1 MKDQNITGNLHE
13 TRGNVLG
20 MPRFAANLTT
30 MYQELPFP
38 DRFVAARDCG
48 FTAVE
53 ILSPYQYNISEV
65 SDWLVQSGLEAILI
79 NIPPGDAG
87 EAGTAAVPGRQAFF
101 QSSFQRALD
110 YATGMGASMI
120 HVLAGR
126 RTDETPLSEGLFVDN
141 LRWAADL
148 AALKGV
154 TLLLEPL
161 NTQDV
166 PGYLHTRTDHTAELI
181 HTLDRDNI
189 KMQFDF
195 YHMQIMEGNL
205 AAGLCRHLDII
216 GHVQFSS
223 LPGRN
228 EPQYGEVNIHLL
240 ADYLDELG
248 YAGWIGCE
256 YAAKAGTI
264 EGLGWG
270 KRYGL
275 GKKSTTALDPKG

>member
-1 MKDQNITGNLHE
+1 
-13 TRGNVLG
+13 

-30 MYQELPFP
+30 MFQELPFA
-38 DRFVAARDCG
+38 DRFMAARGCG

-53 ILSPYQYNISEV
+53 ILSPYQYGISEV
-65 SDWLVQSGLEAILI
+65 SDWLVQSGLEALLI
-79 NIPPGDAG
+79 NIPPGGAG
-87 EAGTAAVPGRQAFF
+87 EVGTAAVPGRQAFF
-101 QSSFQRALD
+101 QSSFQSALN

-126 RTDETPLSEGLFVDN
+126 ATDETPLSEGLFVDN
-141 LRWAADL
+141 LQWAADL
-148 AALKGV
+148 AATKGIA
-154 TLLLEPL
+154 LLLEPL

-181 HTLDRDNI
+181 HKVDRDNI

-205 AAGLCRHLDII
+205 ASGLKRHLDII

-223 LPGRN
+223 LPGRH
-228 EPQYGEVNIHLL
+228 EPQYGEVNVHLL

-248 YAGWIGCE
+248 YGGWIGCE
-256 YAAKAGTI
+256 YVAKGDTA
-264 EGLGWG
+264 EGLSWG
-270 KRYGL
+270 ERYNL
-275 GKKSTTALDPKG
+275 GSK

>member
-1 MKDQNITGNLHE
+1 MHE
-13 TRGNVLG
+13 TRGNVLA

-30 MYQELPFP
+30 MFQELPFT
-38 DRFVAARDCG
+38 DRFAAARACG

-53 ILSPYQYNISEV
+53 ILSPYQHDISEIAG
-65 SDWLVQSGLEAILI
+65 WLSQSGLEAILI
-79 NIPPGDAG
+79 NISPGEAG
-87 EAGTAAVPGRQAFF
+87 ETGTAAVPGREAFF
-101 QSSFQRALD
+101 QASFQSALD

-126 RTDETPLSEGLFVDN
+126 ETENAPLSEDMFVDN

-148 AALKGV
+148 AAPRGV
-154 TLLLEPL
+154 RLLLEPL

-166 PGYLHTRTDHTAELI
+166 PGYLHTRSDHTAELI
-181 HTLDRDNI
+181 KKLDRDNI

-205 AAGLCRHLDII
+205 AAALRRHLDIV

-228 EPQYGEVNIHLL
+228 EPQYGEVNMHLL
-240 ADYLDELG
+240 ASYLDELG
-248 YAGWIGCE
+248 YEGWIGCE

-264 EGLGWG
+264 EGLSWG
-270 KRYGL
+270 ERYGL
-275 GKKSTTALDPKG
+275 GLK

>member
-1 MKDQNITGNLHE
+1 MKEQNTTGNWQE
-13 TRGNVLG
+13 TRGNVSG

-30 MYQELPFP
+30 MFQELPFP
-38 DRFVAARDCG
+38 DRFPAARDCG

-53 ILSPYQYNISEV
+53 ILSPYRYDIREV
-65 SDWLVQSGLEAILI
+65 TDWLSQSGLEAILI
-79 NIPPGDAG
+79 NISPG
-87 EAGTAAVPGRQAFF
+87 EAGETGTAALPGREAFF
-101 QSSFQRALD
+101 QSSFRSALD

-126 RTDETPLSEGLFVDN
+126 ETNDTPLSEALFIDN

-148 AALKGV
+148 AAPEGV

-161 NTQDV
+161 NTTDV
-166 PGYLHTRTDHTAELI
+166 PGYLHTRSEHTAELI
-181 HTLDRDNI
+181 QKIDRNNI

-195 YHMQIMEGNL
+195 YHRQIMEGNL
-205 AAGLCRHLDII
+205 AAGLHRHLDII

-228 EPQYGEVNIHLL
+228 EPQYGEVNVHLL

-248 YAGWIGCE
+248 YEGWIGCE
-256 YAAKAGTI
+256 YTAKAGTI
-264 EGLGWG
+264 EGLSWG
-270 KRYGL
+270 ERYGL
-275 GKKSTTALDPKG
+275 GLK

>member
-1 MKDQNITGNLHE
+1 MHE
-13 TRGNVLG
+13 TRVNVLS

-30 MYQELPFP
+30 MYQELPFA

-53 ILSPYQYNISEV
+53 ILSPYQYDIREV

-79 NIPPGDAG
+79 NIPPGEAG
-87 EAGTAAVPGRQAFF
+87 EVGTAAVPGRQAFF
-101 QSSFQRALD
+101 QSSFQQALN
-110 YATGMGASMI
+110 YATGIGAPMI

-126 RTDETPLSEGLFVDN
+126 ASEEVPLSEDLFVDN

-148 AALKGV
+148 AAAKGIQ
-154 TLLLEPL
+154 LLLEPL

-181 HTLDRDNI
+181 HTLNRENI

-205 AAGLCRHLDII
+205 AAGLKRHLDII

-223 LPGRN
+223 LPGRH
-228 EPQYGEVNIHLL
+228 EPQYGEVNVHLL

-256 YAAKAGTI
+256 YVAKGDTT
-264 EGLGWG
+264 EGLSWG
-270 KRYGL
+270 ERYNL
-275 GKKSTTALDPKG
+275 GNLAGR

>member
-1 MKDQNITGNLHE
+1 MYAPIIKEENNTGSLAE

-30 MYQELPFP
+30 MFQELPFP
-38 DRFVAARDCG
+38 DRFRAARECG

-53 ILSPYQYNISEV
+53 ILSPYRYDINVLSN
-65 SDWLVQSGLEAILI
+65 WLVQSDLEAILI
-79 NIPPGDAG
+79 NISPGGAG
-87 EAGTAAVPGRQAFF
+87 ETGTAAIPGREAFF
-101 QSSFQRALD
+101 RSSFQNALD

-126 RTDETPLSEGLFVDN
+126 ETEKTTLSEGLFIDN

-148 AALKGV
+148 AAPRGV
-154 TLLLEPL
+154 SLLLEPL

-166 PGYLHTRTDHTAELI
+166 AGYLHTRSDHTAELI

-195 YHMQIMEGNL
+195 YHMQMMEGNL
-205 AAGLCRHLDII
+205 AAGLRRHFDVI

-228 EPQYGEVNIHLL
+228 EPQHGEVNIHFL

-248 YAGWIGCE
+248 YAGWLGCE
-256 YAAKAGTI
+256 YTAKTNTI
-264 EGLGWG
+264 EGLGWAG
-270 KRYGL
+270 RYNL
-275 GKKSTTALDPKG
+275 GKAVTTW

>member
-1 MKDQNITGNLHE
+1 MHE
-13 TRGNVLG
+13 TRGNVLA

-30 MYQELPFP
+30 MFQELPFT
-38 DRFVAARDCG
+38 DRFAAARACG

-53 ILSPYQYNISEV
+53 ILSPYQHDISEIAG
-65 SDWLVQSGLEAILI
+65 WLSQSGLEAILI
-79 NIPPGDAG
+79 NISPGEAG
-87 EAGTAAVPGRQAFF
+87 ETGTAAVPGREAFF
-101 QSSFQRALD
+101 QASFQSALD

-126 RTDETPLSEGLFVDN
+126 ETENAPLSEDMFVDN

-148 AALKGV
+148 AAPRGV
-154 TLLLEPL
+154 RLLLEPL
-161 NTQDV
+161 NTRDV
-166 PGYLHTRTDHTAELI
+166 PGYLHTRSDHTAELI
-181 HTLDRDNI
+181 KKLDRDNI

-205 AAGLCRHLDII
+205 AAALRRHLDIV

-228 EPQYGEVNIHLL
+228 EPQYGEVNMHLL
-240 ADYLDELG
+240 ASYLDELG
-248 YAGWIGCE
+248 YEGWIGCE

-264 EGLGWG
+264 EGLSWG
-270 KRYGL
+270 ERYGL
-275 GKKSTTALDPKG
+275 GLK